1 MHPNPLLDRLGYDA
15 DARLVIFH
23 ADDLGM
29 SHGANQA
36 FLELLEAGMVRCGSV
51 MAPCPWAPEI
61 LHHAAAH
68 PWVDLGVH
76 LTLTS
81 EWPRYRWGP
90 LSTRQENSGLLDP
103 EGYLWPT
110 VEALLE
116 HVNLAAALRELE
128 IQIDQVLR
136 FGVSPTHL
144 DNHMGFATDPR
155 LLEIYVQLGLDHGL
169 PVLLPRQVDA
179 VMADMGLAPDDPEAW
194 ERRIRELEER
204 GMALVDW
211 FRITPSHVPVGSDEE
226 RAALYESIL
235 GQLLPGITYFSLH
248 PNAPGDMEVL
258 SPEWAAWRVFEYR
271 YFQSERLRRFLDAQ
285 GIVPIGYRELTART
299 P

>member
-1 MHPNPLLDRLGYDA
+1 MAPNPLLSRLGYDA
-15 DARLVIFH
+15 DTRLVIFH

-61 LHHAAAH
+61 LRHAAAH
-68 PWVDLGVH
+68 PQVDLGVH

-81 EWPRYRWGP
+81 EWPGYRWGP

-103 EGYLWPT
+103 QGYLWPT
-110 VEALLE
+110 VEALAQ
-116 HVNLAAALRELE
+116 HVHLAAAHRELE
-128 IQIDQVLR
+128 AQIAQVRR
-136 FGVSPTHL
+136 FGVNPTHL
-144 DNHMGFATDPR
+144 DNHMGFAKEPR
-155 LLEIYVQLGLDHGL
+155 LLEIYIQLGLDHGL
-169 PVLLPRQVDA
+169 PILLPRQVDPVLA
-179 VMADMGLAPDDPEAW
+179 HMGLTPEDPESW
-194 ERRIRELEER
+194 ERRIRELEDR

-211 FRITPSHVPVGSDEE
+211 FRITPSHVSAHSDEE

-235 GQLLPGITYFSLH
+235 DQLPPGITYFSLH
-248 PNAPGDMEVL
+248 PNAPGDVEPL

-271 YFQSERLRRFLDAQ
+271 YFQSERLRRFLDDR
-285 GIVPIGYRELTART
+285 GMVPIGYRDLVPGRS
-299 P
+299 